1 LRRAQAGD
9 GEAFEELV
17 APYRA
22 ELEAHCYRLLGSLT
36 DAEDALQ
43 ESLVAAWKGMR
54 SFRGDASVRTWL
66 YRVTTRRCL
75 NLLRAARRRIARNQ
89 AAAGP
94 GPAPQPS
101 RFGEISWLEP
111 YPDTRLEEIADSA
124 AGPEQRYERR
134 EAISL
139 AFITALQMLPSQAR
153 AILILRDVLDFSARE
168 TAAILD
174 TTVDSTNSALRRA
187 RAKLARQLPDD
198 DQHVPRPDSPEEREL
213 LERLV
218 LAWESCDIP
227 GLVDLMTEDV
237 WLRMPPSPLE
247 YQGREE
253 VARWLSTVVFRD
265 GRRWRLAP
273 TRANGQPAVGLYL
286 CSSVAG
292 VADATRLVVLTLA
305 RGRIGVLTLF
315 TSELLERFG
324 LPPVI

>member
-1 LRRAQAGD
+1 
-9 GEAFEELV
+9 
-17 APYRA
+17 
-22 ELEAHCYRLLGSLT
+22 
-36 DAEDALQ
+36 
-43 ESLVAAWKGMR
+43 
-54 SFRGDASVRTWL
+54 
-66 YRVTTRRCL
+66 
-75 NLLRAARRRIARNQ
+75 
-89 AAAGP
+89 
-94 GPAPQPS
+94 
-101 RFGEISWLEP
+101 
-111 YPDTRLEEIADSA
+111 
-124 AGPEQRYERR
+124 
-134 EAISL
+134 
-139 AFITALQMLPSQAR
+139 MLPSQAR

-324 LPPVI
+324 LPPVM